1 MTGFEIFLLCM
12 VVFFAGCFFG
22 LAAAMDLKE
31 REHLSHMVQHL
42 GQNIEFLTEGL
53 EKKQP

>member
-1 MTGFEIFLLCM
+1 M